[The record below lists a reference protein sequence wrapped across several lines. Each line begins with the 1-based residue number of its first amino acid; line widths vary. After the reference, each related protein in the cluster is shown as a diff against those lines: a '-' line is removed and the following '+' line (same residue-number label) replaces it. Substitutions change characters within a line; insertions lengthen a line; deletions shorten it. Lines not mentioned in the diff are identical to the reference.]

1 MYSVEEVDR
10 DSFYIEAS
18 AVNTYLYCPRRCY
31 YEYVQNEFESNVH
44 TILGDQVHENVD
56 EFGEEERRGKVIY
69 KGVKL
74 NSDIYGVV
82 LKVDTVEKY
91 GDKIY
96 PVEYK
101 KGKRGLWKNDKYQ
114 MALQAMLL
122 EEKLKTPINKG
133 YIYYVGSK
141 ERVEIKITDKLKEE
155 IVKTINAIRQLY
167 NSMKIPEG
175 VDDNRC
181 KYCSIKNICLPIERR
196 ILKAREN
203 KIKL

>member
-1 MYSVEEVDR
+1 MYSVEEIDK

-31 YEYVQNEFESNVH
+31 YEYIQNEFESNAH
-44 TILGDQVHENVD
+44 TIIGDQVHENVD
-56 EFGEEERRGKVIY
+56 EFGEEDRRGKIIY
-69 KGVKL
+69 KAVKL
-74 NSDIYGVV
+74 ISDKYGVV
-82 LKVDTVEKY
+82 LKVDTVEED
-91 GDKIY
+91 GEMIY

-122 EEKLKTPINKG
+122 EEKLSRPVNKG

-141 ERVEIKITDKLKEE
+141 ERVEFEISNKLKQEVIETVEE
-155 IVKTINAIRQLY
+155 IRNLY
-167 NSMKIPEG
+167 KSMKIPEG

-181 KYCSIKNICLPIERR
+181 RYCSINNICLPRERS
-196 ILKAREN
+196 IIKAMKR
-203 KIKL
+203 